1 MNDRLLEETAKLI
14 DIVDTPLCSFV
25 WKVCYHIQ
33 FENMRGTDFC
43 NLMNLREPLPEI
55 KIRKG
60 ESGRMCYMLCEVSK
74 QIPNPDL
81 ASKWVGKMLKIFGI
95 TQETYNT
102 HHYIDISKSDT
113 SKSNKRFASELQN
126 AINSVI
132 MAGK

>member
-25 WKVCYHIQ
+25 WKVCNHIQ

-81 ASKWVGKMLKIFGI
+81 ASKWVGKMLKIFG
-95 TQETYNT
+95 TPVRRMVSSTRVLVAASVGRWST
-102 HHYIDISKSDT
+102 ISLMP
-113 SKSNKRFASELQN
+113 R
-126 AINSVI
+126 
-132 MAGK
+132 

>member
-14 DIVDTPLCSFV
+14 DI
-25 WKVCYHIQ
+25 
-33 FENMRGTDFC
+33 C

-102 HHYIDISKSDT
+102 HHYIDISKSNT

>member
-25 WKVCYHIQ
+25 WKVCNHIQ
-33 FENMRGTDFC
+33 FENMRGTDFG

-102 HHYIDISKSDT
+102 HHYIDISKSNT

>member
-25 WKVCYHIQ
+25 WKVCNHIQ
-33 FENMRGTDFC
+33 FENMRGTDFS

-102 HHYIDISKSDT
+102 HHYIDISKSNT